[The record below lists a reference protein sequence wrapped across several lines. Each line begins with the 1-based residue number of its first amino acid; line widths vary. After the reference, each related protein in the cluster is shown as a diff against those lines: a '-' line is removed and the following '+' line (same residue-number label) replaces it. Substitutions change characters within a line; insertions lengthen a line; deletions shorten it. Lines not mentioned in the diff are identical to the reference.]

1 MINKKEKNQGAEIS
15 VENLAK
21 EIWKSLREEIV
32 AVCTHDG
39 NKITVRFP
47 NGKTL
52 LISVEENG

>member
-1 MINKKEKNQGAEIS
+1 MINEKEQNQVAEIS
-15 VENLAK
+15 AENLAK
-21 EIWKSLREEIV
+21 VIWNNLREEIV

-52 LISVEENG
+52 LVSVKES

>member
-1 MINKKEKNQGAEIS
+1 MINEKEQTQGTEIS
-15 VENLAK
+15 AENLAK
-21 EIWKSLREEIV
+21 VIWNNLREEIV